1 MLRQIK
7 VLVSKELMYTNDA
20 SPDAESKKKKK
31 ERGKVGREEIV
42 GAKHIG

>member
-1 MLRQIK
+1 MMLHQ
-7 VLVSKELMYTNDA
+7 MQNQ
-20 SPDAESKKKKK
+20 KKKK

>member
-20 SPDAESKKKKK
+20 SPDAESKKKK